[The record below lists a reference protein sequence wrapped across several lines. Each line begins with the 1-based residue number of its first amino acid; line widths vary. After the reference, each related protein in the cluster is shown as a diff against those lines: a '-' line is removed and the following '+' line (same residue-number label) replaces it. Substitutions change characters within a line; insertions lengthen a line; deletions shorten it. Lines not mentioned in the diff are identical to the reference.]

1 MAYSLTWKR
10 ARKTHLDR
18 HLYAVR
24 DDSAGEVISVLQTT
38 LKFVSAGSYSA
49 EWKRRV
55 VSEAVTVPK
64 QLSEQRVVLSSL
76 FNRTCEASSCFNS
89 KRSALCL
96 SVRNATT
103 VRHVSIR
110 MYLVQ
115 S

>member
-24 DDSAGEVISVLQTT
+24 DDSAGDLSVLQTT

-55 VSEAVTVPK
+55 VSYAVTVPK

-96 SVRNATT
+96 SVCNATT
-103 VRHVSIR
+103 VRHVCIR
-110 MYLVQ
+110 MYHVQ